1 LDRAVQEIGKNVTAV
16 KGDVSSAEDI
26 DGLYATVKREKGHVD
41 VVVANAGIVE
51 VTGLAHLT
59 DAHYD
64 KIFDINVRGVIYT
77 VRKLSKKAI
86 QFWTDLGK
94 CSAN

>member
-59 DAHYD
+59 DP
-64 KIFDINVRGVIYT
+64 ITTRSSTSTCGVHLHGAET
-77 VRKLSKKAI
+77 LEKGHSVL
-86 QFWTDLGK
+86 DGPGK